1 MDNQKQIATAFI
13 KAQSEMNNAIKGSN
27 NPFFKSKYADINSVL
42 EAIIKPLNSNGI
54 AVLQP
59 IVIDSGIAFVKTILL
74 HSSGE
79 QIDSLTPII
88 LKDATDVQKFG
99 SAVTYARRYALQSI
113 CSIGAEDD
121 DGNLASKVS
130 HTPQN
135 SQQNKNILVL
145 GSDNFNNCK
154 SAIKNKGY
162 TLEQIKAKYS
172 LSVQVEQELL
182 KP

>member
-1 MDNQKQIATAFI
+1 MEQQKQIATAFI
-13 KAQSEMNNAIKGSN
+13 KAQSEMNNAVKSSN

-54 AVLQP
+54 CVLQP
-59 IVIDSGIAFVKTILL
+59 IVIDNGIALIKTILL

-88 LKDATDVQKFG
+88 SKDNTDAQKFG

-121 DGNLASKVS
+121 DGNLASKVKN
-130 HTPQN
+130 TTQE
-135 SQQNKNILVL
+135 NKPILML

-154 SAIKNKGY
+154 KSLSNGY

-172 LSVQVEQELL
+172 LSVQVQQELL